1 MILNLGITV
10 ISEYTQSY
18 KRVLQLH
25 CCYRIL
31 PHKIKLPSLI
41 EKTSV
46 LLGALK
52 KFINH
57 GSNQFFREHIL
68 KEELSG
74 RFSTLTPFQR
84 KEKISAAA
92 NIGITPTALNKTSEL
107 LRTSLNIIL
116 TVTINQSNFIL
127 KR

>member
-1 MILNLGITV
+1 M
-10 ISEYTQSY
+10 
-18 KRVLQLH
+18 
-25 CCYRIL
+25 
-31 PHKIKLPSLI
+31 
-41 EKTSV
+41 
-46 LLGALK
+46 GALK

-68 KEELSG
+68 KEELSV

-116 TVTINQSNFIL
+116 TVTINQSINQTL
-127 KR
+127 V